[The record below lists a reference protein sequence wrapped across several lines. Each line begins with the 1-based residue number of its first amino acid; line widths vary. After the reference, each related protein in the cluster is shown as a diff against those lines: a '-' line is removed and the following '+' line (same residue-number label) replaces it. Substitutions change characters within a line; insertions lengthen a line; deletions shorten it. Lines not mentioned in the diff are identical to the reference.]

1 MQVPL
6 DSFSPIL
13 TLPGG
18 WQIDMGGALQTA
30 AAVLAI
36 VVAGALL
43 VRLAHVFSRGT
54 VRALMTREGTAG
66 ALSELSAAE
75 MKKRQDTIE
84 TLLVN
89 VVRFFVVLIA
99 GLMVLERVFGL
110 DIGPAVAGLGVAGI
124 AVGLGTQSL
133 VRDYL
138 NGALILLENQ
148 FAIGDVVKIAGIS
161 GVVEDFTLRRTT
173 LRDIDGALH
182 TVPNGQITIASNMT
196 RTWAR
201 VNEQIRVVYATDLD
215 LARRVIDR
223 VGAEMAADPVLAGQV
238 LEPLHVE
245 RVDELGE
252 RGVSLLVQGKV
263 AAASQWSV
271 AGELRSRVLIAFNE
285 AGIEMSQAML
295 LAGSYSPTGTNRHGE

>member
-1 MQVPL
+1 
-6 DSFSPIL
+6 
-13 TLPGG
+13 
-18 WQIDMGGALQTA
+18 
-30 AAVLAI
+30 
-36 VVAGALL
+36 
-43 VRLAHVFSRGT
+43 
-54 VRALMTREGTAG
+54 
-66 ALSELSAAE
+66 
-75 MKKRQDTIE
+75 
-84 TLLVN
+84 
-89 VVRFFVVLIA
+89 
-99 GLMVLERVFGL
+99 MVLERVFRL

-138 NGALILLENQ
+138 NGALIMLENQ
-148 FAIGDVVKIAGIS
+148 FAIGDVVKVAGIG

-182 TVPNGQITIASNMT
+182 TIPNGQIAIASNMT

-201 VNEQIRVVYATDLD
+201 INERVRVVYGTDLD

-223 VGAEMAADPVLAGQV
+223 VGAEMAADPELAGQA

-263 AAASQWSV
+263 AAASQWSL
-271 AGELRSRVLIAFNE
+271 AGEFRSRIPAAFDA
-285 AGIEMSQAML
+285 AGIEMPRAVL
-295 LAGSYSPTGTNRHGE
+295 LAGPNTPAGAAVGAKKSEDSGRAG